1 MDKALAGSLPI
12 AAATTAAAADSAV
25 SRRQASEPSWRESR
39 EFSVNIIDSLVQ
51 HIAVLDADGVI
62 VTVNQAWRDFA
73 RDNSAAG
80 SARESIG
87 LNYLKICRAASA
99 DEFGGQV
106 SAVLAGISEV
116 LAGSRAEFSLEYPC
130 SSATEERWFI
140 MHVTPLRGGSQG
152 AVVAHENITPR
163 KQAEHAVRES
173 EARFSAFFEHAM
185 VGMATT
191 SLEKG
196 WLLVNPALCAILG
209 YSRQELTAKTWAELT
224 HPDDLAADVA
234 NFDRL
239 LRDETDHYAME
250 KRFIRPDGAV
260 IHAFIAVRAVRHGD
274 RRIDFFAAI
283 VEDISERKR
292 ADEAIRS
299 AQRLMQQ
306 FIDHLPGTAF
316 VKDENLRVLLA
327 NKAFQNI
334 LGIDPAMMIGK
345 TNSELFPGDFGKKL
359 EADDRR
365 VLNSGQRTTLQE
377 DFEGRFFE
385 TSKFVIEGEAGKRLL
400 GGITLDVTQRQKTS
414 ARQDALLRI
423 SELGG
428 TLAESDFLEQGIE
441 MIARLTVSQFGFIH
455 FVDDD
460 QHFIEQACPNA
471 GTVGGLRLPIEEAGT
486 WADCVRDKKIM
497 VFNAPAD
504 AHASRGLPPVLAPF
518 KRLIAAS
525 VIEEGQVRMIVGVG
539 NKASDYDDYDCVTA
553 QMLGNDIWRI
563 VRRVRAETAL
573 QQKLAELTVLNAR
586 LDETNNK
593 LLQSEKLASI
603 GQLAAGVA
611 HEINNPIGY
620 VTSNLN
626 SLAGYVNDLLA
637 IDEAYQEIDERFGD
651 AMPQAFERAHQL
663 KAQAGYRFII
673 DDIQHLIDESRQGLD
688 RVRKIVQDLKD
699 FSRIGATGW
708 QWVNL
713 HDGLESTLN
722 IVWNEIKYKAKVER
736 DYGELPETYCIPAQI
751 NQVFMNLLTNAA
763 QSITTA
769 GRLVLRSRCE
779 GESVWIEVEDNG
791 SGIAA
796 ENLERIFEPFYTTKP
811 IGQGTG
817 LGLSLSWGIVQRHHG
832 KIEVHSIPGQGTTF
846 RVTLPIVPHS
856 ESDDKAGS

>member
-1 MDKALAGSLPI
+1 MDQALSGSLPT
-12 AAATTAAAADSAV
+12 AAATTAATRDDSVAAQ
-25 SRRQASEPSWRESR
+25 RQANEPSWRESR
-39 EFSVNIIDSLVQ
+39 ELSVNIIDSLVQ

-73 RDNSAAG
+73 SDNGATG
-80 SARESIG
+80 STRQSIG
-87 LNYLKICRAASA
+87 LNYLEICRAAST
-99 DEFGGQV
+99 DDFGGQV

-116 LAGSRAEFSLEYPC
+116 LAGTRTEFSLEYPC

-140 MHVTPLRGGSQG
+140 MHVTPLRGSLSG

-163 KQAEHAVRES
+163 KQAEEAV
-173 EARFSAFFEHAM
+173 FSA
-185 VGMATT
+185 
-191 SLEKG
+191 K
-196 WLLVNPALCAILG
+196 
-209 YSRQELTAKTWAELT
+209 
-224 HPDDLAADVA
+224 
-234 NFDRL
+234 
-239 LRDETDHYAME
+239 
-250 KRFIRPDGAV
+250 
-260 IHAFIAVRAVRHGD
+260 
-274 RRIDFFAAI
+274 
-283 VEDISERKR
+283 
-292 ADEAIRS
+292 
-299 AQRLMQQ
+299 RLMQQ

-334 LGIDPAMMIGK
+334 LGIDPETMIGK
-345 TNSELFPGDFGKKL
+345 TNGELFPGAFGKKI

-365 VLNSGQRTTLQE
+365 VLACGQRTTLQE

-385 TSKFVIEGEAGKRLL
+385 TNKFVIDGEAGKRLL
-400 GGITLDVTQRQKTS
+400 GGITLDVTQRQKAS

-428 TLAESDFLEQGIE
+428 TLAESDFLEQGLE

-460 QHFIEQACPNA
+460 QRLIEQAYPDDGA
-471 GTVGGLRLPIEEAGT
+471 VGRHRFPVDEAGA

-497 VFNAPAD
+497 VFNAPVD
-504 AHASRGLPPVLAPF
+504 GHASRGLPPTQAAF
-518 KRLIAAS
+518 KRLIAAPVS
-525 VIEEGQVRMIVGVG
+525 EEGQVRMIVIVG

-637 IDEAYQEIDERFGD
+637 IDAAYQQIDERFGD
-651 AMPQAFERAHQL
+651 TMPLAFEHVHQL
-663 KAQAGYRFII
+663 KAQADYRFII
-673 DDIQHLIDESRQGLD
+673 DDIQHLIDESRQGLE

-736 DYGELPETYCIPAQI
+736 DYGELPEIYCIPAQI

-769 GRLVLRSRCE
+769 GRLVLRSRSE
-779 GESVWIEVEDNG
+779 GAAVWVEVEDNG
-791 SGIAA
+791 SGIAG
-796 ENLERIFEPFYTTKP
+796 EDLERIFEPFYTTKP

-846 RVTLPIVPHS
+846 RVTLPIAPHT
-856 ESDDKAGS
+856 ESDDKAVS